1 MTEIDRQGKVLDVN
15 EIVEKFQVEAR
26 FRRLAGLWAR
36 IVSVIAIA
44 MSAFQWY
51 TAGFGTLQQMKQRG
65 VHLGFML
72 ALIFLLYPASKG
84 SPKNRPSYLDI
95 FLAALGF
102 AGGTYHL
109 FYYDAIALR
118 GGTANAYDYFWG
130 IVTLVLILE
139 ATRRCVGKELA
150 ILALVFLGY
159 GLFGHKIPGMFG
171 HTGFTW
177 DRIVYHLYISSE
189 GVFGTALGVSA
200 TYIFMFILFGAFLAE
215 TGMSKFITE
224 LSMAL
229 AGGTAGGPA
238 KVAVVA
244 SALMGTI
251 NGSAVANVVG
261 TGAFTIPLMK
271 SIGYAP
277 HFAGAV
283 EAVASTGGQ
292 IMPPVMGAAAFVMAE
307 FLGMPY
313 AKIMIA
319 AILPALLYYL
329 ADFVQVHYE
338 AKKIGLLGLPRE
350 QLPKLGVVL
359 RNGWHLTLP
368 LITIVY
374 LLLSGKTPLF
384 AAFWGTVITI
394 ASSWLKKETRLSL
407 KAFLRAMESGAREA
421 ISVGIACAVV
431 GFVVGIVTLTGLGLT
446 LGDKI
451 LALAGGNL
459 FATMFLTM
467 ILCIILGMGLPTT
480 ACYIVAAT
488 VAAPA
493 LLKVGVP
500 ALPAHFFVFYYACLA
515 NITPPVAL
523 AAYAGAGLAG
533 SNPFKTGWTAVRLG
547 IAGFIVP
554 FMFVYSPILLLQTS
568 NVPQLIQAIIT
579 SVIGVI
585 SLGIGAEGFFR
596 SSLSLL
602 ERLFFIAGA
611 LGLMIP
617 GTFTDLLGLAL
628 VGCGVGSQLL
638 RNRSRS

>member
-1 MTEIDRQGKVLDVN
+1 MTQTRGEEKVLDVN
-15 EIVEKFQVEAR
+15 QIVERFQVEAR
-26 FRRLAGLWAR
+26 FRQLAGAWGK
-36 IVSVIAIA
+36 VVGFIAIA

-72 ALIFLLYPASKG
+72 ALIFLLYPASKR
-84 SPKNRPSYLDI
+84 SPKHRPSYLDI
-95 FLAALGF
+95 LLAVVGF
-102 AGGTYHL
+102 IGGTYHF

-118 GGTANAYDYFWG
+118 GGTANVYDYFWG
-130 IVTLVLILE
+130 VVTLLLILE
-139 ATRRCVGKELA
+139 ATRRCVGKELS
-150 ILALVFLGY
+150 ILALVFLAY
-159 GLFGHKIPGMFG
+159 GLFGHRIPGMLG

-224 LSMAL
+224 LSMAV

-261 TGAFTIPLMK
+261 TGTFTIPLMK

-338 AKKIGLLGLPRE
+338 ARKIGLLGLPRE
-350 QLPKLGVVL
+350 QLPKLGVVV
-359 RNGWHLTLP
+359 RNGWHLLLP

-384 AAFWGTVITI
+384 AAFWGTVVTI
-394 ASSWLKKETRLSL
+394 VASWLKKETRLSP

-451 LALAGGNL
+451 IALAGGSL
-459 FATMFLTM
+459 FATMFFTM
-467 ILCIILGMGLPTT
+467 VLCIILGMGLPTT

-493 LLKVGVP
+493 LIKVGVP

-554 FMFVYSPILLLQTS
+554 FMFVYSPILLLQTA
-568 NVPQLIQAIIT
+568 NVPELIQAIIT

-585 SLGIGAEGFFR
+585 SLGIGAEGFLKGH
-596 SSLSLL
+596 LSIG
-602 ERLFFIAGA
+602 ERLLFICGA

-628 VGCGVGSQLL
+628 VACGLGSHLL
-638 RNRSRS
+638 RHRTRS